1 MSSGAHS
8 VESSMS
14 MPSLAAAMSANST
27 GEPYAAATAPA
38 PAVAAPAEAWT
49 PPLRTRLWSRVPK
62 WVQDLRL
69 CLQLR
74 ASLVDLLV
82 RLLPNHFAPFFRA
95 QVYRWA
101 GCQLGEG
108 VEIYG
113 RMILYGITA
122 HKGRNLIMGP
132 GASIAPFCTFGVDS
146 PIYIGSNVG
155 LAPYV
160 HIFTTRHYLGSA
172 DQRSLPESFGAPVKI
187 EHGAVIMTGATI
199 LAGVTVGRGAIV
211 GAGAVVTRDVPPNT
225 FVGGVPAKVISQ
237 LPEGPIG
244 ERPTR
249 P

>member
-1 MSSGAHS
+1 MNVSTDSGS
-8 VESSMS
+8 VTW
-14 MPSLAAAMSANST
+14 PT
-27 GEPYAAATAPA
+27 TTTAPA
-38 PAVAAPAEAWT
+38 QPGDAAPAALS
-49 PPLRTRLWSRVPK
+49 LRTRIWARLPRVFYE
-62 WVQDLRL
+62 LRL
-69 CLQLR
+69 ALQPR
-74 ASLVDLLV
+74 PTLVDILV
-82 RLLPNHFAPFFRA
+82 RCIPNHVAPFGRA
-95 QVYRWA
+95 QLYRWA
-101 GCQLGEG
+101 GCRLGKG

-113 RMILYGITA
+113 RLTLYGMT
-122 HKGRNLIMGP
+122 RNQAANLQMDD

-225 FVGGVPAKVISQ
+225 FVGGVPAKIISQ